1 MSKKF
6 LAVEVDPGHE
16 PYYWEIYDESDMSYI
31 DTVEVED
38 FGDYLA
44 NNKDEYDFT
53 LHRQEPYQLQY
64 ALHIE
69 LDKFFG
75 QPDDHLD
82 DCAVLYDP
90 TAPLDHFCEGCKA
103 YKTFTQNKVYGDYFG
118 NPLLWN
124 RRREPN
130 LV

>member
-1 MSKKF
+1 MSNKF

-44 NNKDEYDFT
+44 NNKEYDFT

>member
-1 MSKKF
+1 MSNKF
-6 LAVEVDPGHE
+6 LAVEVDAGHE
-16 PYYWEIYDESDMSYI
+16 PYYWEVYDESDMSYI
-31 DTVEVED
+31 ATVEAED

-44 NNKDEYDFT
+44 NNKEYDFT

-82 DCAVLYDP
+82 DCEVLNDP
-90 TAPLDHFCEGCKA
+90 TAPLSPFCVGCKA
-103 YKTFTQNKVYGDYFG
+103 FTEFTKNKVYGDYFG
-118 NPLLWN
+118 NPLLWKEN
-124 RRREPN
+124 S

>member
-1 MSKKF
+1 MPNKF

-31 DTVEVED
+31 ATVEADD

-44 NNKDEYDFT
+44 NNKEYDFT
-53 LHRQEPYQLQY
+53 LHTQEPYQLQY
-64 ALHIE
+64 ALHVE

-103 YKTFTQNKVYGDYFG
+103 YKTFTKSKTYGDYFG
-118 NPLLWN
+118 NPLLWK
-124 RRREPN
+124 EPT
-130 LV
+130 LVG